1 VPCLRLNVQTENHQE
16 TVEFDRDEILIGRSA
31 DGDVPGLILPD
42 ESVSRKHARIWRALD
57 GYWIEDLGSTHG
69 TKKKGVPLMGSERVF
84 AGDYFELGDS
94 VLTIEQA
101 DITESDANLDEL
113 FDVHMSGGF
122 GVGDECAD
130 SNPAAQIRIVAHEEV
145 FTPQAGTG
153 TDEHPG
159 ELGNWSWLNDEKSQV
174 ATHLNPTSVY
184 GQLTEIFAYE
194 DSLQGSLEIAIK
206 SIVKIMEQVERGA
219 VLLLDDN
226 RTKLEFCANYPA
238 FEPAFSSTLALSAL
252 TTGKAFIWKT
262 DSGGVTSASIK
273 RLNIKYGLY
282 APLAYGSNQ
291 LGILCVDSTS
301 SKTRFTEDDLSFFIS
316 LSQVLGALIQ
326 LKQLAEERCFPCRE
340 APL

>member
-1 VPCLRLNVQTENHQE
+1 MAYLKVTVQTGGHQE
-16 TVEFDRDEILIGRSA
+16 IVEFDQDEILIGRST
-31 DGDVPGLILPD
+31 DGDFPMLILMD

-57 GYWIEDLGSTHG
+57 GYWIEDLCSTHG
-69 TKKKGVPLMGSERVF
+69 TMKKGVPLMGTERVF

-101 DITESDANLDEL
+101 DITEPDAELDEL
-113 FDVHMSGGF
+113 FDVHMSDGF

-145 FTPQAGTG
+145 FTPQAGTEA
-153 TDEHPG
+153 DEHPG
-159 ELGNWSWLNDEKSQV
+159 ESGNWSWLNDEKSQI
-174 ATHLNPTSVY
+174 AAHSNPTSIY

-219 VLLLDDN
+219 VLLLNDN
-226 RTKLEFCANYPA
+226 RTKLEFCTNYPA

-262 DSGGVTSASIK
+262 DSGGVISASIK
-273 RLNIKYGLY
+273 RLNIKCGLY
-282 APLAYGSNQ
+282 APLVYGSNQ

-301 SKTRFTEDDLSFFIS
+301 SKARFTEGDLSFFIS

-326 LKQLAEERCFPCRE
+326 FKQLVEERRLPCE
-340 APL
+340 ETPL

>member
-1 VPCLRLNVQTENHQE
+1 MPCLRLIVQSDNHQE
-16 TVEFDRDEILIGRSA
+16 TVEFGQDEILVGRST
-31 DGDVPGLILPD
+31 DGDLPGLILMD
-42 ESVSRKHARIWRALD
+42 EAVSRKHARIWRALD

-69 TKKKGVPLMGSERVF
+69 TKKKGVPLMGAERVF
-84 AGDYFELGDS
+84 AGDYFELGDT

-101 DITESDANLDEL
+101 DITETDTNLDEL

-153 TDEHPG
+153 TGEHPG
-159 ELGNWSWLNDEKSQV
+159 ELGNWSWLNDEKSQI
-174 ATHLNPTSVY
+174 AAHLHPTSVY

-219 VLLLDDN
+219 VLLLNDN

-252 TTGKAFIWKT
+252 TTGKAFIWQT
-262 DSGGVTSASIK
+262 DSGGVVSASIK
-273 RLNIKYGLY
+273 RLNIKCGLY

-326 LKQLAEERCFPCRE
+326 FKQLVEERRLPCE
-340 APL
+340 ETPL